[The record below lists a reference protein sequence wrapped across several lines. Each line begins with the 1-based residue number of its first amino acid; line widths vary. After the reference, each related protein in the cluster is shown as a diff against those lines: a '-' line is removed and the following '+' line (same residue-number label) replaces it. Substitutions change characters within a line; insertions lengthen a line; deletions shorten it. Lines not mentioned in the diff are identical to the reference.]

1 MIKAVIFDMDGVLI
15 DSELA
20 YTYCLREFF
29 MEKNYPYTEDHL
41 YQLIGSSHERGC
53 EIIVEMTNGTVDP
66 ETMWKEWHLYLKENP
81 LDYMSLRVDG
91 IIEVMDYLKANG
103 YKIGL
108 SSATEKEGIISHM
121 KECELYDYFDALSSG
136 HEVEHSKPA
145 PDVYLKTIHSLGIK
159 PEECIVV
166 EDSYYGIKA
175 AKRANVA
182 YVLARRVKELC
193 LDQSEADE
201 IIDDMSE
208 IIKVLER

>member
-15 DSELA
+15 DSEVA
-20 YTYCLREFF
+20 YTYLLKDFF
-29 MEKNYPYTEDHL
+29 TEKKYDFTEDHL
-41 YQLIGSSHERGC
+41 HQLIGSSHERGC
-53 EIIVEMTNGTVDP
+53 EIIVEMTNGRVDP

-121 KECELYDYFDALSSG
+121 QECELYDYFDALSSG

-145 PDVYLKTIHSLGIK
+145 PDVYLKTINSLGVK

-182 YVLARRVKELC
+182 RVLARRVKELK
-193 LDQSEADE
+193 LNQSEADE
-201 IIDDMSE
+201 IIDDMRE